1 MSSQTRIL
9 IIEDNDD
16 DAQRLLR
23 ELRAS
28 SLKPEF
34 RRVETITGL
43 NEALKDGPWD
53 IVLSDYNLL
62 QQSFSEI
69 MQTIRAVDAEVPV
82 IVVSSSLGEEN
93 AVALMQEGVA
103 DFLFKG
109 NLSRLIPAIEREL
122 AATAARIARRESEQ
136 RFRDIVEVSG
146 DWVWET
152 DAEHRYTF
160 FSNRFDEAERADPST
175 SLGKTPWE
183 LVDADLEQ
191 DEHWQ
196 AHLSDREAHKAF
208 RNFLFSFVSD
218 SGSRYHISMSGV
230 PIFDRAG
237 TFKGYRGTATD
248 QTPTVAAFWRAEEA
262 ETLLRDAVD
271 SISEGFI
278 IFDANDRIVMANEA
292 FRGLYSDVSDLAVPG
307 VSFEDFIRAMVE
319 RGMIPEAKGRET
331 EWISNRLDSHRELA
345 GGLVQRLA
353 DGRWVL
359 VTERRMSNGGI
370 AGLRMDIS
378 ALKRAEAQRDHL
390 AEHDA
395 ITGLP
400 NKATFTDRLQR
411 TIGHGEHSGGT
422 VAVICMELTSLHDI
436 RDSRGFDAGD
446 LAIQEVAERLRE
458 VIVPGET
465 LSHIGGGQFLLLR
478 TGLSDDAAAKRSV
491 EALVV
496 PFTEGFRIDGTE
508 VPFRVAVGVCTA
520 AGSEEDADAVI
531 RNATTAMRRAKRV
544 PSERYCFY
552 DAEMTD
558 AAVSRATLEA
568 DLGHAIERDELFLL
582 FQPQI
587 NTHDYK
593 LVGAEALVR
602 WQHPTRGLIGPSE
615 FIPVAEES
623 GLIVPIGEHV
633 IRLACRQARAWRDRG
648 TPLPVSINLSA
659 IQLADR
665 NLGRTIL
672 SIVREAGLPPDA
684 ITLELTESAILHDA
698 AAAAHTMKGLAAE
711 GMHFALDDFG
721 MEHSAL
727 SHLSDLPFDMLKIDR
742 AFVMRMIESR
752 GHAALLQAIVA
763 MIHSLGMT
771 AVAEGVE
778 EASQLL
784 YLQAYGCDMLQG
796 FLFARP
802 MPPEELD
809 AILDAGMVTPTIRAG
824 DLPKME
830 DLLHTQTSA
839 A

>member
-1 MSSQTRIL
+1 MGSQTRIL

-16 DAQRLLR
+16 AQLLLR

-28 SLKPEF
+28 SLHPEF
-34 RRVETITGL
+34 RHVETITGVY
-43 NEALKDGPWD
+43 EALKDGPWD
-53 IVLSDYNLL
+53 IVLSDYNLP
-62 QQSFSEI
+62 QQSFPEI

-82 IVVSSSLGEEN
+82 IVVSGSIGEEN

-103 DFLFKG
+103 DFLHKG
-109 NLSRLIPAIEREL
+109 SLSRLIPAIEREL
-122 AATAARIARRESEQ
+122 TAAAARFARRESEQ

-152 DAEHRYTF
+152 DAEHRFTF
-160 FSNRFDEAERADPST
+160 FSNRFEEAEWADPGT

-183 LVDADLEQ
+183 LVDADLEK

-196 AHLSDREAHKAF
+196 AHFSDREAHLAF
-208 RNFLFSFVSD
+208 RNFLFSFASD

-230 PIFDRAG
+230 PVFDRTG
-237 TFKGYRGTATD
+237 VFKGYRGTATD
-248 QTPTVAAFWRAEEA
+248 QTPIVAAFWRAEEA
-262 ETLLRDAVD
+262 EALLGDAVD

-278 IFDANDRIVMANEA
+278 IFDADDRIVMANEA
-292 FRGLYSDVSDLAVPG
+292 FRKLYADVADMAVPG
-307 VSFEDFIRAMVE
+307 VSFEDFIRVAVE
-319 RGMIPEAKGRET
+319 RGMFPDANGRET
-331 EWISNRLDSHRELA
+331 EWISNRLDSHRELV

-359 VTERRMSNGGI
+359 VTERRMSSGGI

-400 NKATFTDRLQR
+400 NKATFTDRLQQ
-411 TIGHGEHSGGT
+411 TIGRVERSGGT
-422 VAVICMELTSLHDI
+422 IAVVCMELTSLHDI

-446 LAIQEVAERLRE
+446 LAIQEVADRLRDA
-458 VIVPGET
+458 IAPGEV
-465 LSHIGGGQFLLLR
+465 LSHIGGGQFLVLR
-478 TGLSDDAAAKRSV
+478 TGLADDAAAKRSV
-491 EALVV
+491 ETLLA
-496 PFTEGFRIDGTE
+496 PFTRVFRIDGSE
-508 VPFRVAVGVCTA
+508 VPFRVAVGVCTS
-520 AGSEEDADAVI
+520 AGNEDAGAII

-544 PSERYCFY
+544 PAERYCFY

-568 DLGHAIERDELFLL
+568 DLSHAIERDELFLL

-602 WQHPTRGLIGPSE
+602 WQHPERGLIGPSE

-648 TPLPVSINLSA
+648 TPIPVSINLSA
-659 IQLADR
+659 VQLADR

-684 ITLELTESAILHDA
+684 ITLELTESAILRDA
-698 AAAAHTMKGLAAE
+698 AAAAHTMKALAAE

-721 MEHSAL
+721 IEHSAL
-727 SHLSDLPFDMLKIDR
+727 SHLSDLPFDALKIDR
-742 AFVMRMIESR
+742 SFVTRMAENR

-802 MPPEELD
+802 LPPAELE
-809 AILDAGMVTPTIRAG
+809 AILDAGMVTPSIRAG

-830 DLLHTQTSA
+830 DLLHTQTTA